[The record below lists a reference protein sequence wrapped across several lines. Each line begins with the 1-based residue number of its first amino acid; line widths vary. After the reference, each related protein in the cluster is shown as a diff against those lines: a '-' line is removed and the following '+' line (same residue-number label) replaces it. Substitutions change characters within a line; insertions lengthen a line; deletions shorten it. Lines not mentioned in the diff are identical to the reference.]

1 MLLAFA
7 LASVLAVAPPD
18 TLPPSPAATGPAPAP
33 TIGPVAQPAGIGA
46 PRAAAVTDVAAVPA
60 ADDDTTPAH
69 RRKAVEISDAYAVRL
84 KIHYIAS
91 FAMIPIFAGQAV
103 VGEQLY
109 NQYTTGRPI
118 SSSLRNT
125 HEDIAWALGA
135 LFVTNS
141 VTGSWNW
148 WETRHEAKGR
158 AWRTVHAAL
167 MLVAE
172 AGFAYT
178 ASLGERVA
186 VGQVRPDYHLQL
198 AETSAGVAL
207 LSYIMMWKPIRGDK

>member
-33 TIGPVAQPAGIGA
+33 VIGPVAQPAGIGA

-91 FAMIPIFAGQAV
+91 FAMIPIFAGQAI

-118 SSSLRNT
+118 SHVAQEHARR
-125 HEDIAWALGA
+125 HCMGA
-135 LFVTNS
+135 RCIV
-141 VTGSWNW
+141 
-148 WETRHEAKGR
+148 RHEQRDGI
-158 AWRTVHAAL
+158 VE
-167 MLVAE
+167 LVGNA
-172 AGFAYT
+172 
-178 ASLGERVA
+178 
-186 VGQVRPDYHLQL
+186 P
-198 AETSAGVAL
+198 
-207 LSYIMMWKPIRGDK
+207 